1 MGKAGL
7 DDEAEA
13 YGETRGHSARQ
24 PVFLNLQGL
33 CADSPKR
40 TGVAHPEGSLGSEP
54 QRVGGVDLWWHL
66 QGFPSKVFLAQL
78 NAQRLG
84 SIIKR

>member
-1 MGKAGL
+1 MLKRISTGVAQSSLSRSYMGKAGL

-54 QRVGGVDLWWHL
+54 QRVGGVDLW
-66 QGFPSKVFLAQL
+66 
-78 NAQRLG
+78 
-84 SIIKR
+84 